1 MSAYLV
7 SRAHI
12 GAIVAA
18 AIHGPAGWGPR
29 HPGNGWNAPYWPG
42 TGPVRPQD
50 RARIGRALWEENV
63 RSMSAR
69 YPDGWGVKAYCPDR
83 QGPLAYIA
91 PGVRGL
97 CEDRANRISLRPSGA
112 LCTCRD
118 TVTMEAMMS
127 TQRLFPGDVVSMPSY
142 RKGFVFLARVVEVFQ
157 ETATLELLDGGD
169 PTDPDDPGPYKGDS
183 VIWAQLDTLEVVG
196 PAQGRGVLQ

>member
-1 MSAYLV
+1 
-7 SRAHI
+7 
-12 GAIVAA
+12 
-18 AIHGPAGWGPR
+18 
-29 HPGNGWNAPYWPG
+29 
-42 TGPVRPQD
+42 
-50 RARIGRALWEENV
+50 
-63 RSMSAR
+63 
-69 YPDGWGVKAYCPDR
+69 
-83 QGPLAYIA
+83 
-91 PGVRGL
+91 
-97 CEDRANRISLRPSGA
+97 
-112 LCTCRD
+112 
-118 TVTMEAMMS
+118 MS